1 MIFRNIIRI
10 GEIMI
15 TIIKGCNIYA
25 PKSLGIKDVLIAGG
39 KIEGI
44 YDELNIQDSLLNI
57 EIIDGKNKLLFPGFI
72 DCHVHVTGGGGEGG
86 YNTRTPEIKISSL
99 IEAGITTVVGCIGTD
114 GVCRSLKELIAKV
127 KGLKQDGISAY
138 CLTGSYEV
146 PVETVT
152 DSIKSDLMLI
162 EEIIGVGEIALSD
175 HRSSQPSFDNFV
187 NLVAQSRVGG
197 LLSNKS
203 GIVNVHLGD
212 GMRRLNYLFDLIDKT
227 EIPPTQLLPTHIN
240 RNNEL
245 FEMGLE
251 YVKKGGFIDLTT
263 SCDLNH
269 LEKGELRAGDG
280 LKRFIDEELPIEH
293 ITFSSDGN
301 GSMPRFDEEGHLL
314 GLGICSVGTLYREV
328 KWAIIEQNVAIEE
341 AIKVITSNV
350 AEILMLKD
358 KGTIECG
365 KDADLVMVDEKSL
378 EIDMVFA
385 KGKKMVKDG
394 KAIVTGVF
402 EL

>member
-1 MIFRNIIRI
+1 MIS
-10 GEIMI
+10 
-15 TIIKGCNIYA
+15 IIKGCNIYA

-72 DCHVHVTGGGGEGG
+72 DCHVHIIGGGGEGG
-86 YNTRTPEIKISSL
+86 YNTRTPEIKVYSL

-114 GVCRSLKELIAKV
+114 GVCRSLKALIAKV

-138 CLTGSYEV
+138 CVTGSYEV

-197 LLSNKS
+197 LLSSKS

-245 FEMGLE
+245 FEIGLE

-269 LEKGELRAGDG
+269 LENGELRAGDA

-350 AEILMLKD
+350 AEILKLKD
-358 KGTIECG
+358 KGTIEYG
-365 KDADLVMVDEKSL
+365 KDADLVMVDDKSL

-394 KAIVTGVF
+394 KAIVNGVF
-402 EL
+402 EEDN